1 VPGIGEKMANS
12 IHEQLA
18 IRPISSKVDV
28 QTGEILDA

>member
-1 VPGIGEKMANS
+1 MANL
-12 IHEQLA
+12 IYEQLA